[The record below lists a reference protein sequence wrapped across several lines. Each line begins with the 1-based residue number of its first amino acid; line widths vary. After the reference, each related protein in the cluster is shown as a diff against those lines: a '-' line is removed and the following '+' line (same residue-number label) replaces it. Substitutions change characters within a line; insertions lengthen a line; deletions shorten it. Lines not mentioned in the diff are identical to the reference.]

1 MKTDNLNEKQTIL
14 NKLVNSGINIIPS
27 ILDFILKLENPQKKV
42 NIIIKETS
50 FIPTFKSHITENI
63 LRKIS
68 DEEIQ
73 KAIKRNLIKKELSS
87 VEKCSNNIDK
97 SSNKLMSTI
106 NSLEIEE
113 KKPLN
118 LEKPEKPLKKQS
130 SIKSKTD
137 FSQVVINVNK
147 PTEKLVKNKLKIIP
161 TRSIKSAFSFT
172 PKAKEYS
179 FNYEILKDPTGK
191 LYTNGKYDDFY
202 EMTLDKFNR
211 LRKLMRKRP
220 EVLSANNINNL
231 LRLSNKNDVSV
242 IGFVNEIRQ
251 TKNGHYF
258 LILEDLT
265 GNISV
270 LIRKDSENQ
279 ENVRTIERTLND
291 QLIYVKGTY
300 NPGEKSK
307 NGIIYA
313 KNVSK
318 IDIPIDY
325 KPNRSPD
332 PLSIALISDTHIGSR
347 EFEESLWNRFINFLK
362 GKVGNKNLREI
373 AGRIKYII
381 INGDLVDGIGVYPN
395 QQDDLIITDIYKQ
408 FEKASELIS
417 KIPSY
422 IKVFYSSGNHDPVRN
437 AIPRPAVPKKYS
449 EELIN
454 LGVSCLGN
462 PSLIKTHGVN
472 TLAFHGDSMI
482 DMNMLISDLENDK
495 PVETMKELL
504 KCRHLAPIYGK
515 KTQIAP
521 TSKDWLVIDKIPDIF
536 HTGHL
541 HINGIGQYRN
551 VSLINSGCFQTQT
564 DFMKSF
570 GITPTPGNVP
580 IIELDTFKS
589 VELDLKS
596 N

>member
-1 MKTDNLNEKQTIL
+1 MKTDISNEKQMIL

-27 ILDFILKLENPQKKV
+27 MLDFILKLENPQKKV

-50 FIPTFKSHITENI
+50 FIPSFKSHITENI

-97 SSNKLMSTI
+97 SSDKLMSTI
-106 NSLEIEE
+106 NSTEIEE
-113 KKPLN
+113 KKSLN
-118 LEKPEKPLKKQS
+118 IEKPEKPLMKQS

-137 FSQVVINVNK
+137 VSQVVINVNK
-147 PTEKLVKNKLKIIP
+147 PTERLVKNKLKIIP
-161 TRSIKSAFSFT
+161 TKSIKSAFAFT

-179 FNYEILKDPTGK
+179 FDYEILKDSTGK
-191 LYTNGKYDDFY
+191 LYTNGKYNDFY

-231 LRLSNKNDVSV
+231 LRLSNKIDVSV
-242 IGFVNEIRQ
+242 IGMVNDIRQ
-251 TKNGHYF
+251 TKNGNYF

-279 ENVRTIERTLND
+279 ENVKTIERTLND
-291 QLIYVKGTY
+291 QLIYVEGTY
-300 NPGEKSK
+300 NPGEKRK

-318 IDIPIDY
+318 IDIPIDH

-362 GKVGNKNLREI
+362 GKVGNKGLREI

-454 LGVSCLGN
+454 FGVTCLGN

-521 TSKDWLVIDKIPDIF
+521 TSKDWLVIEKIPDIF

-570 GITPTPGNVP
+570 GITPTPGIVP